1 MNEENIEGKP
11 TYNQL
16 EKEIEQLK
24 HRPTIYEVLMMPL
37 KGLPL
42 KECKYYLQTTLD
54 NLENISTVN

>member
-1 MNEENIEGKP
+1 MSKGKLTYEE
-11 TYNQL
+11 L

-24 HRPTIYEVLMMPL
+24 YRPTIYEVLMMPL

-42 KECKYYLQTTLD
+42 KECKYYLQTTLN